1 MKPLSGYRVI
11 DLSNVLSGPFCG
23 CQLAHLGAEVIKI
36 EVPVRGDLARQLG
49 LDVELNQKLMGA
61 TYLAQNS
68 GKRSITINLKSA
80 EGVAVFKRLIKTADV
95 IVENFRPGVM
105 DRLGVGYEVLKDLN
119 PNLVYC
125 AISGFGQEGPLKSR
139 PAYDQIIQGMSGTM
153 SITGDAESAPLRV
166 GYPIADT
173 IGGITAAFAISAALA
188 KQDGKRGTFIDVS
201 MLESVMCTMG
211 FQISNYFNANQ
222 EPQPMGN
229 ENFTG
234 SPSGTFQTG
243 SGQINIAANK
253 QEQFEATC
261 QVLGLNALC
270 ENPKFATRESRLEN
284 RAALSEILNLT
295 LMTRSTDEWTLL
307 LNEAGVPC
315 GPILTVP
322 EALAQPQIA
331 ERGMVAT
338 YTDVPGVNRDI
349 QVTRTGI
356 KLDGK
361 APSVDKPPPMLG
373 EHTDEI
379 LGELG
384 FTNTEIKILKEG
396 KAI

>member
-1 MKPLSGYRVI
+1 MKPLSGYHVL
-11 DLSNVLSGPFCG
+11 DLSNVLAGPFCS

-61 TYLAQNS
+61 TFLAQNS
-68 GKRSITINLKSA
+68 GKRSITINLKST
-80 EGVAVFKRLIKTADV
+80 EGVAVFKRLVKTADV
-95 IVENFRPGVM
+95 VVENFRPGVM
-105 DRLGVGYEVLKDLN
+105 DRLSVGYEVLRDLN
-119 PNLVYC
+119 PDLVYC
-125 AISGFGQEGPLKSR
+125 AISGFGQEGSLKTR

-153 SITGDAESAPLRV
+153 NITGDKESAPLRV

-173 IGGITAAFAISAALA
+173 IGGLTAAFAIAAALA

-229 ENFTG
+229 ENFSS
-234 SPSGTFQTG
+234 SPSGTFKTS
-243 SGQINIAANK
+243 SGQMNIAANK
-253 QEQFEATC
+253 QEQFEAIC
-261 QVLGLNALC
+261 QVLGLNDLL
-270 ENPKFATRESRLEN
+270 ENPKFSTREARLDN
-284 RAALSEILNLT
+284 RAELSDVLNLT
-295 LMTRSTDEWTLL
+295 LMTRSTDEWTEL
-307 LNEAGVPC
+307 LNDVGVPC

-331 ERGMVAT
+331 ERGMVGT
-338 YTDVPGVNRDI
+338 FTDVPGVGRDI
-349 QVTRTGI
+349 QITRTGI
-356 KLDGK
+356 KLDGR
-361 APSVDKPPPMLG
+361 APTVDNPPPMLG

-379 LGELG
+379 LGEIGL
-384 FTNTEIKILKEG
+384 TDAEIKILKEQ

>member
-1 MKPLSGYRVI
+1 MKSLSSYRVL
-11 DLSNVLSGPFCG
+11 DLTNVLSGPFCC
-23 CQLAHLGAEVIKI
+23 CQLAHLGADVIKI
-36 EVPVRGDLARQLG
+36 EVPLKGDLARQLG
-49 LDVELNQKLMGA
+49 LDAELNQKLMGA
-61 TYLAQNS
+61 TFLAQNA

-80 EGVAVFKRLIKTADV
+80 EGVAVFKRLVKTADV
-95 IVENFRPGVM
+95 VVENFRPGVM
-105 DRLGVGYEVLKDLN
+105 DRLGVGYEVLKYLN
-119 PNLVYC
+119 PDLIYC
-125 AISGFGQEGPLKSR
+125 AISGFGQEGPLKGR

-153 SITGDAESAPLRV
+153 NITGDAESAPLRV
-166 GYPIADT
+166 GFPIADT
-173 IGGITAAFAISAALA
+173 IGGMTAAFGISAALA
-188 KQDGKRGTFIDVS
+188 KQEGTRGTFIDVS

-211 FQISNYFNANQ
+211 FQISNYFNANH
-222 EPQPMGN
+222 EPQAMGN

-234 SPSGTFQTG
+234 SPSGTFRTG

-261 QVLGLNALC
+261 QVLGLNELC
-270 ENPKFATRESRLEN
+270 ENPKFATREARLEN
-284 RAALSEILNLT
+284 RAALSEILNVT
-295 LMTRSTDEWTLL
+295 LMTRSTEEWTGL

-331 ERGMVAT
+331 DRGMVAT
-338 YTDVPGVNRDI
+338 YTNVPGVDRDI

-361 APSVDKPPPMLG
+361 APSVNKPPPMLG
-373 EHTDEI
+373 EHTEEI

-384 FTNTEIKILKEG
+384 FTNTEIKTLQEG

>member
-1 MKPLSGYRVI
+1 MKPLEGYRVL

-36 EVPVRGDLARQLG
+36 EVPNRGDLARQLG

-61 TYLAQNS
+61 TFLAQNS

-80 EGVAVFKRLIKTADV
+80 EGVAVFKRLVNTADV

-105 DRLGVGYEVLKDLN
+105 DRLGVGYDALKELN
-119 PNLVYC
+119 ADLVYC

-153 SITGDAESAPLRV
+153 SITGDAETAPLRV
-166 GYPIADT
+166 GFPIADT
-173 IGGITAAFAISAALA
+173 IGGMTAAFAISAALA
-188 KQDGKRGTFIDVS
+188 KKDGKRGTFIDVS
-201 MLESVMCTMG
+201 MLESVMSTMG
-211 FQISNYFNANQ
+211 FAISNYFNANQ
-222 EPQPMGN
+222 QPQPMGN

-234 SPSGTFQTG
+234 SPSGTFRTG
-243 SGQINIAANK
+243 SGLINIAANK

-261 QVLGLNALC
+261 EVLGVNELL
-270 ENPKFATRESRLEN
+270 ENPKFATRQARLEN
-284 RAALSEILNLT
+284 RGELSECLNVA
-295 LMTRSTDEWTLL
+295 LMNGTTDEWTVL
-307 LNEAGVPC
+307 LNKVGVPC
-315 GPILTVP
+315 GPILTVA

-349 QVTRTGI
+349 RVTRTGI

-361 APSVDKPPPMLG
+361 TPSVDTPPPMLG

-384 FTNTEIKILKEG
+384 LTTSEIKVLKKG

>member
-1 MKPLSGYRVI
+1 MKSLSGYRVI
-11 DLSNVLSGPFCG
+11 DLSNVLSGPFCT

-61 TYLAQNS
+61 TFLAQNS
-68 GKRSITINLKSA
+68 GKRSMTINLKSP
-80 EGVAVFKRLIKTADV
+80 EGVAVFKRLVKTADV
-95 IVENFRPGVM
+95 VVENFRPGVM
-105 DRLGVGYEVLKDLN
+105 DRLGVGYEELQDLN
-119 PNLVYC
+119 PDLVYC
-125 AISGFGQEGPLKSR
+125 AISGFGQEGSLKSR

-173 IGGITAAFAISAALA
+173 IGGLTAAFAISAALA

-211 FQISNYFNANQ
+211 FQISNYFNASH

-234 SPSGTFQTG
+234 SPSGTFRTG

-261 QVLGLNALC
+261 QVLSLNELC
-270 ENPKFATRESRLEN
+270 DNPKFSTRQSRLEN
-284 RAALSEILNLT
+284 RAALSEILSLT
-295 LMTRSTDEWTLL
+295 LMTRSTDEWTGL

-331 ERGMVAT
+331 ERGMVGT

-356 KLDGK
+356 KLDGE
-361 APSVDKPPPMLG
+361 APSVDEPPPMLG
-373 EHTDEI
+373 EHTGEI

-384 FTNTEIKILKEG
+384 FTNTEIKALKDG

>member
-1 MKPLSGYRVI
+1 MKPLEGYRVL

-36 EVPVRGDLARQLG
+36 EVPNRGDLARQLG

-61 TYLAQNS
+61 TFLAQNS
-68 GKRSITINLKSA
+68 GKRSITINLKSE
-80 EGVAVFKRLIKTADV
+80 EGVAVFKRLVKTADV

-105 DRLGVGYEVLKDLN
+105 DRLGVGYEALKDLN
-119 PNLVYC
+119 ADLVYC

-153 SITGDAESAPLRV
+153 SITGDVETAPLRV
-166 GYPIADT
+166 GFPIADT
-173 IGGITAAFAISAALA
+173 IGGMTAAFAISAALA

-229 ENFTG
+229 ENFSS
-234 SPSGTFQTG
+234 SPSGTFRTG

-261 QVLGLNALC
+261 QVLDLNELC

-284 RAALSEILNLT
+284 RGELSEILNLA
-295 LMTRSTDEWTLL
+295 LVTRSTDEWVVL

-315 GPILTVP
+315 GPILTVA

-331 ERGMVAT
+331 DRGMVAT

-361 APSVDKPPPMLG
+361 TPSVDTPPPMLG
-373 EHTDEI
+373 EHTDDI

-384 FTNTEIKILKEG
+384 LTTSEIKTLKEG
-396 KAI
+396 KVI

>member
-1 MKPLSGYRVI
+1 MKSLAGYRVL
-11 DLSNVLSGPFCG
+11 DLSNVLSGPFCA

-49 LDVELNQKLMGA
+49 LDSELNQKLMGA
-61 TYLAQNS
+61 TFLAQNS

-80 EGVAVFKRLIKTADV
+80 EGVDVFKRLVKTADV
-95 IVENFRPGVM
+95 VVENFRPGVM
-105 DRLGVGYEVLKDLN
+105 NRLGVGYEVLKDLN

-125 AISGFGQEGPLKSR
+125 AISGFGQEGSLKSR

-153 SITGDAESAPLRV
+153 NITGDKESAPLRV

-173 IGGITAAFAISAALA
+173 IGGLTAAFAISAALA
-188 KQDGKRGTFIDVS
+188 KQDGQRGTFIDVS

-211 FQISNYFNANQ
+211 FQISNYFNANK
-222 EPQPMGN
+222 EPQAMGN
-229 ENFTG
+229 ENFTS
-234 SPSGTFQTG
+234 SPSGTFRT
-243 SGQINIAANK
+243 SNGQMNIAANK

-261 QVLGLNALC
+261 QVLGLNELL
-270 ENPKFATRESRLEN
+270 ENPKFATREARLEN
-284 RAALSEILNLT
+284 RSELSEILNLT
-295 LMTRSTDEWTLL
+295 LMTRSTDEWTEL
-307 LNEAGVPC
+307 LNDVGVPC

-331 ERGMVAT
+331 ERGMVGT
-338 YTDVPGVNRDI
+338 YSDVPGVGRDI
-349 QVTRTGI
+349 QITRTGI

-361 APSVDKPPPMLG
+361 APTVDNPPPMLG

-384 FTNTEIKILKEG
+384 MTNTEIKTLKEQ

>member
-1 MKPLSGYRVI
+1 MKPLEGYRVL

-36 EVPVRGDLARQLG
+36 EVPNRGDLARQLG

-61 TYLAQNS
+61 TFLAQNS
-68 GKRSITINLKSA
+68 GKRSITINLKSE
-80 EGVAVFKRLIKTADV
+80 EGVAVFKRLVKTADV

-105 DRLGVGYEVLKDLN
+105 DRLGVGYEALKDLN
-119 PNLVYC
+119 ADLVYC

-153 SITGDAESAPLRV
+153 SITGDVETAPLRV
-166 GYPIADT
+166 GFPIADT
-173 IGGITAAFAISAALA
+173 IGGMTAAFAISAALA

-229 ENFTG
+229 ENFSS
-234 SPSGTFQTG
+234 SPSGTFRTG

-261 QVLGLNALC
+261 QVLDLNELC
-270 ENPKFATRESRLEN
+270 ENPKFATR
-284 RAALSEILNLT
+284 
-295 LMTRSTDEWTLL
+295 DEWVVL

-315 GPILTVP
+315 GPILTVA

-331 ERGMVAT
+331 DRGMVAT

-361 APSVDKPPPMLG
+361 TPSVDTPPPMLG
-373 EHTDEI
+373 EHTDDI

-384 FTNTEIKILKEG
+384 LTTSEIKTLKEG
-396 KAI
+396 KVI